1 MSATKL
7 WPNLGH
13 YQNVVIKDEE
23 SNFNLSWHQQ
33 ASQEIW
39 IGKGKQLFGLQLE
52 TMRRVTC
59 WTDVTSK
66 AKLGETFIHVHC
78 THTKSFPSEE
88 NVVLII
94 THRHLLLF
102 NLDDGCSIF
111 VDHSHS
117 CTKALNF
124 TRRWDLCSFGGKL
137 LKFKFSLV
145 SVALSHWL
153 FRLNVRVRLQEDDFT
168 FRGYKTRELFLKCKS
183 LHPDHLSVWWLW
195 GSRHY
200 IHHTRNTY
208 LRRN

>member
-1 MSATKL
+1 
-7 WPNLGH
+7 
-13 YQNVVIKDEE
+13 
-23 SNFNLSWHQQ
+23 
-33 ASQEIW
+33 
-39 IGKGKQLFGLQLE
+39 
-52 TMRRVTC
+52 MRRVTC

-124 TRRWDLCSFGGKL
+124 KESLSQGDGICAALEGSYSSLNFPLCL
-137 LKFKFSLV
+137 LALV
-145 SVALSHWL
+145 TDYS
-153 FRLNVRVRLQEDDFT
+153 
-168 FRGYKTRELFLKCKS
+168 
-183 LHPDHLSVWWLW
+183 
-195 GSRHY
+195 GSMSE
-200 IHHTRNTY
+200 
-208 LRRN
+208 